1 MIQGF
6 QIFSVWMGTISGGM
20 HLSGRAAPCAAMAK
34 IAVAGQRLVL
44 MIAIS
49 DPVLGALPSGSDG
62 QAMAGEQ
69 AQLAAWKVRKTGYCV
84 NISRS
89 TSRAFAS
96 VAGDRCPRRLT
107 SLPRSTARWERP

>member
-1 MIQGF
+1 
-6 QIFSVWMGTISGGM
+6 MGTISGGM

-44 MIAIS
+44 MIAVS
-49 DPVLGALPSGSDG
+49 DPVLGALPAALMIRP
-62 QAMAGEQ
+62 QASEQ

-89 TSRAFAS
+89 TSRAFTS

-107 SLPRSTARWERP
+107 SLPRSTARIWSSTIKPSFF